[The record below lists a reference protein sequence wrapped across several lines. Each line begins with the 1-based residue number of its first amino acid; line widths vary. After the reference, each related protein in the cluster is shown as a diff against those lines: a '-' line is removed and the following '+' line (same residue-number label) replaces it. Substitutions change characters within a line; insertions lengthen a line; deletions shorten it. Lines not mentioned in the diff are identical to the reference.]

1 MRHRSRPG
9 LTSAVALLLVAA
21 MGGGS
26 IAAAQ
31 APQVQMPKP
40 TVPEI
45 FTLEGEFVRIAYNN
59 EGFAT
64 IGYRMAQE
72 EVGKDWVLLAVGI
85 TLRKPTKDFTMK
97 RASLSLTTP
106 DGKRLPLPTQQQ
118 YQGAN
123 LQALNMR
130 AQMMNDSINYFPPDA
145 SQPCAIK
152 FFANLDSAFPLAY
165 DQTELSWQRVCLG
178 RLYFN
183 VPGGIQLGQH
193 FLNIKFANSELQ
205 VPFRTLSKED
215 EKVLRKKWDDIKKAH
230 EAALKQ

>member
-1 MRHRSRPG
+1 M
-9 LTSAVALLLVAA
+9 
-21 MGGGS
+21 
-26 IAAAQ
+26 AAAQ

-64 IGYRMAQE
+64 LGYRMAQE

-130 AQMMNDSINYFPPDA
+130 AQVMNDSINYFPPDA
-145 SQPCAIK
+145 SQPCATK

>member
-1 MRHRSRPG
+1 M
-9 LTSAVALLLVAA
+9 
-21 MGGGS
+21 
-26 IAAAQ
+26 AAAQ

-123 LQALNMR
+123 LRALNMR
-130 AQMMNDSINYFPPDA
+130 AQVMNDSINYFPPDA

-205 VPFRTLSKED
+205 VPFRTVSKED

>member
-1 MRHRSRPG
+1 M
-9 LTSAVALLLVAA
+9 
-21 MGGGS
+21 
-26 IAAAQ
+26 AAAQ

-130 AQMMNDSINYFPPDA
+130 AQVMNDSINYFPPDA

>member
-1 MRHRSRPG
+1 M
-9 LTSAVALLLVAA
+9 
-21 MGGGS
+21 
-26 IAAAQ
+26 AAAQ

-130 AQMMNDSINYFPPDA
+130 AQVMNDSINYFPPDA

-205 VPFRTLSKED
+205 VPFRTVSKED

>member
-1 MRHRSRPG
+1 
-9 LTSAVALLLVAA
+9 VALLLVAA
-21 MGGGS
+21 MGGGGDM
-26 IAAAQ
+26 AAAQ

-64 IGYRMAQE
+64 LGYRMAQE

-130 AQMMNDSINYFPPDA
+130 AQVMNDSINYFPPDA

-205 VPFRTLSKED
+205 VPFRTVSKED

>member
-1 MRHRSRPG
+1 M
-9 LTSAVALLLVAA
+9 
-21 MGGGS
+21 
-26 IAAAQ
+26 AAAQ

-64 IGYRMAQE
+64 LGYRMAQE

-130 AQMMNDSINYFPPDA
+130 AQVMNDSINYFPPDA

>member
-1 MRHRSRPG
+1 M
-9 LTSAVALLLVAA
+9 
-21 MGGGS
+21 
-26 IAAAQ
+26 AAAQ

-64 IGYRMAQE
+64 LGYRMAQE

-130 AQMMNDSINYFPPDA
+130 AQVMNDSINYFPPDA

-205 VPFRTLSKED
+205 VPFRTVSKED